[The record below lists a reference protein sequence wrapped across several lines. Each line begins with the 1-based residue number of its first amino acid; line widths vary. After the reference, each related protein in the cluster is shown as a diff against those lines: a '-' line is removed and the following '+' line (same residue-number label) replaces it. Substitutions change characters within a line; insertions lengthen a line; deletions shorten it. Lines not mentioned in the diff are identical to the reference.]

1 MGEFRMP
8 SLGADMEEGTLV
20 EWMVAEGDRV
30 ARGDIV
36 AAVDTD
42 KATIDVEVFEDGV
55 VERLLV
61 EPGAVLPVGAPLAF
75 IADDAAGDGSGA
87 PAQDT
92 HPVEDVGVSSPPA
105 EVTSTRHG
113 VDAEPVNGGAD
124 HHHASLV
131 LSPLVRHLA
140 ERLGL
145 DAGSI
150 HGTGVGGRVTRS
162 DVERAARPVSASR
175 RSSPRARRRA
185 LELGVELTGVRGTGP
200 GGAIRER
207 DVLESV
213 RLPAAEPTGEGP
225 KSGGETEIPGR
236 NEDRKDSMRRAIA
249 RTMSRSNR
257 EIPHYHLDTTIDL
270 QAAETWLAE
279 YNDGR
284 PPGQRLLSAALLL
297 RATALAAVAVPQLN
311 GFWIDGRFEPGTAV
325 HLGVAVSLRGGGLI
339 APVIR
344 DAADHSVAEI
354 MASLRDLVAR
364 GRQGTLRGSEIDG
377 ATMTVTNLGDRGVD
391 SVHGIIHPPQVALV
405 GVGRISTRAMVVEGR
420 VVPRAS
426 VVLSLAADHRA
437 SDGQVGSRFLN
448 RMDSLLQHPD
458 AL

>member
-1 MGEFRMP
+1 MP

-30 ARGDIV
+30 ARGDTI
-36 AAVDTD
+36 ASVDTD

-61 EPGAVLPVGAPLAF
+61 EPGAVLPVGAPLAL
-75 IADDAAGDGSGA
+75 IAGDAADDAASGGSDRTGE
-87 PAQDT
+87 DT
-92 HPVEDVGVSSPPA
+92 NPDDDAISPPA
-105 EVTSTRHG
+105 AVVSTHHG
-113 VDAEPVNGGAD
+113 EDSVPVIGGAD

-145 DAGSI
+145 DAGSVR
-150 HGTGVGGRVTRS
+150 GTGVGGRVTRS
-162 DVERAARPVSASR
+162 DVERAARPVATPQ

-185 LELGVELTGVRGTGP
+185 RELGVDLVGVRGTGP
-200 GGAIRER
+200 GGAICER

-213 RLPAAEPTGEGP
+213 RSAAASPGEGLRA
-225 KSGGETEIPGR
+225 GGKPEGTVR
-236 NEDRKDSMRRAIA
+236 NEDRKESMRQAIA

-257 EIPHYHLDTTIDL
+257 EIPHYHLATTVDL
-270 QAAETWLAE
+270 HAAETWLEE

-284 PPGQRLLSAALLL
+284 PPAQRLLSAALVL

-344 DAADHSVAEI
+344 DAADHSVTDI
-354 MASLRDLVAR
+354 MATLRDLVAR
-364 GRQGTLRGSEIDG
+364 GRRGTLRGSEIDG